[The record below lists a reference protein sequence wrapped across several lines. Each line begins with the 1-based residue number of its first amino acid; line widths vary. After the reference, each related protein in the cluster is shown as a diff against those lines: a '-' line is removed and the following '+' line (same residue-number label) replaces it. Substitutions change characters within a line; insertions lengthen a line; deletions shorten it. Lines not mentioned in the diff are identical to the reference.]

1 MDEQTGKE
9 LQEDFAYIINAE
21 KNLGLETGNSKMT
34 FLFQHGGTVS
44 RFYSDDRIE
53 ATLPKD
59 KKYLELKAK
68 YFGSVENKL
77 WLFYP
82 LEYKK
87 YLDKNVK
94 V

>member
-1 MDEQTGKE
+1 MV
-9 LQEDFAYIINAE
+9 A
-21 KNLGLETGNSKMT
+21 S
-34 FLFQHGGTVS
+34 VS

-59 KKYLELKAK
+59 KKYLKLKAK
-68 YFGSVENKL
+68 YFGSVENKV

-87 YLDKNVK
+87 YLDKSTK
-94 V
+94 S